1 MKAVWLSTTCLL
13 LALGAG
19 AHANIIDS
27 SPTGIASP
35 AVTITFDEHV
45 LATDTSVT
53 NQYADLGATFSP
65 NVFYS
70 PQTNFGH
77 VQGNDVGN
85 YTSNVAEGPIDPV
98 TLSFSTTQNG
108 AAFSFDADNTPYR
121 FDALLG
127 GVVVDTFSATVFV
140 SNNDFFG
147 FTGDTFDSIKI
158 TRTDA
163 GQGPFW
169 VLDNIQLGSTTSAVP
184 EPASLGWTSGVLI
197 GIVLALRKRAGRAS
211 LRSSNSN
218 SAAG

>member
-19 AHANIIDS
+19 AHANIIDL

-45 LATDTSVT
+45 LATNTSVT
-53 NQYADLGATFSP
+53 NQYADLGVTFSP

-85 YTSNVAEGPIDPV
+85 FTFNNEGPIDPV
-98 TLSFSTTQNG
+98 TLLFSTIQNG

-127 GVVVDTFSATVFV
+127 GIVVDTFSATVGV

-158 TRTDA
+158 TRTDT
-163 GQGPFW
+163 GQGPDW

-184 EPASLGWTSGVLI
+184 EPASLGWPSAVLI
-197 GIVLALRKRAGRAS
+197 GIVVLARRKRAGRSS

-218 SAAG
+218 SAG